1 MIDRNIEIGSIIQKS
16 LLAIYGKVRVIPA
29 NTNEPMKHIVIYARV
44 SSNTMDQ
51 LESLKVQFS
60 ALTKFVSWHNNWKL
74 VDIHID
80 IASAKKDSARPAFHQ
95 MIEECKAGL
104 TDIVV
109 VKSMSR
115 LGRDTVEVLDAIN
128 TLRVSQVR
136 IIFKQEE
143 LDTLTVGSS
152 LLISTI
158 EACTQAEN
166 ETRSDNIKWGI
177 KQRANNGSL
186 GFYRRKCYGYDKDEN
201 GDLVINKEQAE
212 VVKLIFDLYLG
223 GKSILGIVKELK
235 DRNIKSPTGKDNWP
249 KRSVEEM
256 LSNEKYI
263 GVSVVNV
270 GGKES
275 QIYKLNNSHPA
286 ITSKEMFDV
295 VQEEKRKR
303 SNVELT
309 DDGIKR
315 KSRKYSSKR

>member
-1 MIDRNIEIGSIIQKS
+1 MP
-16 LLAIYGKVRVIPA
+16 GKVRVIPA
-29 NTNEPMKHIVIYARV
+29 NTNEPMKHVVIYARV

-51 LESLKVQFS
+51 LESLKAQVS
-60 ALTKFVSWHNNWKL
+60 GLTKFISGHNNWKL

-80 IASAKKDSARPAFHQ
+80 IASAKKDSSRPAFHK

-109 VKSMSR
+109 VKSISR
-115 LGRDTVEVLDAIN
+115 LGRDTIEVLDAIN
-128 TLRVSQVR
+128 TLRESQVR

-143 LDTLTVGSS
+143 LDSLTVGSS
-152 LLISTI
+152 LLISTV

-166 ETRSDNIKWGI
+166 ETRSANIKWGI
-177 KQRANNGSL
+177 KQRASNGSL
-186 GFYRRKCYGYDKDEN
+186 EFYRRKCYGYDKDEN

-223 GKSILGIVKELK
+223 GKSILGIVEELK

-249 KRSVEEM
+249 KRSVEKM

-270 GGKES
+270 GGKEG

-286 ITSKEMFDV
+286 IISKEMFDA
-295 VQEEKRKR
+295 VQKEKLKR
-303 SNVELT
+303 SNIVADEN
-309 DDGIKR
+309 GIHR
-315 KSRKYSSKR
+315 NTTKYSSKNKNRILT

>member
-1 MIDRNIEIGSIIQKS
+1 MIIS
-16 LLAIYGKVRVIPA
+16 LSREGENVMPGKVRVIPA
-29 NTNEPMKHIVIYARV
+29 NTNEPMKHVVIYARV

-51 LESLKVQFS
+51 LESLKAQVS
-60 ALTKFVSWHNNWKL
+60 GLTKFISGHNNWKL

-80 IASAKKDSARPAFHQ
+80 IASAKKDSFRPAFHQ
-95 MIEECKAGL
+95 MIIEECKAGL

-109 VKSMSR
+109 VKSISR

-128 TLRVSQVR
+128 TLGESQVR

-152 LLISTI
+152 LLIATI
-158 EACTQAEN
+158 EACTQTEN

-177 KQRANNGSL
+177 KQRISNGGL

-201 GDLVINKEQAE
+201 SDLVINKEQAE

-235 DRNIKSPTGKDNWP
+235 EMSIKSPIGKDNWP
-249 KRSVEEM
+249 KRSVEKM

-263 GVSVVNV
+263 GISAVNV
-270 GGKES
+270 GGEEG

-286 ITSKEMFDV
+286 I
-295 VQEEKRKR
+295 
-303 SNVELT
+303 
-309 DDGIKR
+309 ICI
-315 KSRKYSSKR
+315 YSACKKICR

>member
-1 MIDRNIEIGSIIQKS
+1 MP
-16 LLAIYGKVRVIPA
+16 GKVRVIPA
-29 NTNEPMKHIVIYARV
+29 NTNEPMKHVVIYARV
-44 SSNTMDQ
+44 SSNTVDQ
-51 LESLKVQFS
+51 LESLKAQIS
-60 ALTKFVSWHNNWKL
+60 GLTKFVSGHNNWKL

-80 IASAKKDSARPAFHQ
+80 IASAKKDSSRPAFHQ

-109 VKSMSR
+109 VKSISR

-128 TLRVSQVR
+128 TLRESQVR

-166 ETRSDNIKWGI
+166 ETRSANIKWGI
-177 KQRANNGSL
+177 KQRASNGSL

-201 GDLVINKEQAE
+201 GNLIINKEQVE

-223 GKSILGIVKELK
+223 GKSILGIVEELK
-235 DRNIKSPTGKDNWP
+235 DRYIKSPTGKDDWP
-249 KRSVEEM
+249 KRSVEKV

-263 GVSVVNV
+263 GISAVNV
-270 GGKES
+270 GGEEG
-275 QIYKLNNSHPA
+275 QIYKLNNSHPSI
-286 ITSKEMFDV
+286 ITKEMFDT
-295 VQEEKRKR
+295 VQEEKMKR
-303 SNVELT
+303 SNIVADEN
-309 DDGIKR
+309 GIHR
-315 KSRKYSSKR
+315 NTTKYSSKNKNRVLT